1 MALNEK
7 ESSLCKIISRGLKA
21 GAERSNSDDSL
32 SDEHEVLPGENPLH
46 SGDSASPASEGSDK
60 APSSGSDGSPKPAG
74 GSPPKLAAVK
84 APVTHL
90 FAAASRAGDVAVVDN
105 PLMVAS
111 RQVVA
116 AR

>member
-32 SDEHEVLPGENPLH
+32 SDEHEVLPCENPLH

-60 APSSGSDGSPKPAG
+60 VPSSGSDGSPK
-74 GSPPKLAAVK
+74 LAVVVRK
-84 APVTHL
+84 APVTDL
-90 FAAASRAGDVAVVDN
+90 GRVGGRQSRRESHYGRFTPSGSSIAEDFPVKI
-105 PLMVAS
+105 
-111 RQVVA
+111 R
-116 AR
+116 